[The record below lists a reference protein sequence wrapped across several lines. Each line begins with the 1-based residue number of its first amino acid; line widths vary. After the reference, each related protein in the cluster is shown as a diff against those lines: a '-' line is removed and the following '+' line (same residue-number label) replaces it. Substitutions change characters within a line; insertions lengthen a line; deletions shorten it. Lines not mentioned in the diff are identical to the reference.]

1 MDGEAAFRALAD
13 ANRRILLDRLFE
25 RDGQALEEL
34 EPALPGMTRF
44 GVMKHLRVLEAA
56 NLLTT
61 RRAGRRKLHYLNP
74 VPIRLIH
81 DRWISK
87 YAEPW
92 VGGMANLKHHLE
104 ATTVTAPMHV
114 YEIYIRAT
122 PERIWQAL
130 TDSDLVK
137 RYYFGSVIDS
147 DFKPGSPII
156 YKQPDTG
163 RLDIEGEIVEADPP
177 RKLVHTFAIRYDPDV
192 SDPPTRVTWEIT
204 PMGET
209 CRVAITHDGFSE
221 ENATF
226 ESTKGGWPIILSGLK
241 TLIETGEA
249 LQITPP
255 EPAAVTA

>member
-1 MDGEAAFRALAD
+1 MDDEAAFRALAD
-13 ANRRILLDRLFE
+13 VSRRILLDRLFE

-34 EPALPGMTRF
+34 EAALPGMTRF

-56 NLLTT
+56 SLITT

-92 VGGMANLKHHLE
+92 VGGMTAMKKHLE
-104 ATTVTAPMHV
+104 APTVNEPMHV

-130 TDSDLVK
+130 TDSELVK
-137 RYYFGSVIDS
+137 RYYFGSVIES
-147 DFKPGSPII
+147 DFKPGSPLV
-156 YKQPDTG
+156 YRQADGG
-163 RLDIEGEIVEADPP
+163 RIDIEGEVIEADPP
-177 RKLVHTFAIRYDPDV
+177 RRLVHTFTGRWDAEVNDPQ
-192 SDPPTRVTWEIT
+192 TRVAWEIT
-204 PMGET
+204 PMGES
-209 CRVAITHDGFSE
+209 CRLSVTHDGFTE

-226 ESTKGGWPIILSGLK
+226 AQTKGGWPIILSGLK
-241 TLIETGEA
+241 TLVETGSELHVSA
-249 LQITPP
+249 PG
-255 EPAAVTA
+255 PAEVSA